1 MSSYLNSIWKKNLLG
16 HIHRFQVN
24 MNLGRTLCTPVQILS
39 TTLFLCS
46 LNKRHYIFILHWSP
60 HIMSLFTVRAYVG
73 KRGFMRQP
81 SESVN
86 WILELSRLT
95 HFVAASWFQAN
106 PCERVYQTH
115 VHSGAENFCLSP
127 DSLPRW
133 RKEELSKAWPVTLP
147 NFASQV
153 GHLTQPVS
161 VNITAGRLKVIL
173 IKFPSYGGTIKK
185 EKGNCH

>member
-1 MSSYLNSIWKKNLLG
+1 MSSYLDSIWKKNLLG

-60 HIMSLFTVRAYVG
+60 HIMSLFTVRAHVG

-106 PCERVYQTH
+106 PCERGVSTVEQRTF
-115 VHSGAENFCLSP
+115 VSLSP

-133 RKEELSKAWPVTLP
+133 RKEELSKAWPVILP

-161 VNITAGRLKVIL
+161 VNIRAGKLKVIL
-173 IKFPSYGGTIKK
+173 IKFPSHGGTIRN